1 MIIALISVIVVAIVV
16 CLSIS
21 HSKDKQIDS
30 LHTEIRRLQEEL
42 NKVKSDRAT
51 ERNQTKLK

>member
-1 MIIALISVIVVAIVV
+1 MIIALISVIVVAVVV

-21 HSKDKQIDS
+21 YSKDKQIDS

-42 NKVKSDRAT
+42 NKVKSDQAT
-51 ERNQTKLK
+51 ERNQTELK